1 MNDHQIA
8 RRSLLAG
15 AVAGGAAVA
24 GLVEPAAATSSAP
37 EDLDSSVPTAWFDLV
52 LTLTRTTPGFT
63 PPVASRAFGYAGV
76 TLYEAVVPGSRRY
89 RSLADELPGLRG
101 LPWDRRGDH
110 WPVVANAALA
120 GITRSLYA
128 NTSAANLA
136 AIDALESQFVERAR
150 RRASRAAINAS
161 ARRGADV
168 ARAVFASSQSDGGHE
183 GYLRNFPPDDTPPVG
198 AGLWVPTPPAFQ
210 AALQPTWDSN
220 RTFAIR
226 NGRRCAPGD
235 PTRYS
240 EDPRSRFFAEA
251 REVYD
256 AVNNRT
262 PEQEAIARFW
272 SDDPG
277 ITSTPPGHSIS
288 VATQVLRLEGASLMT
303 AAETYAK
310 VGIAVCDAFI
320 ACWDTKYR
328 YNLLRPVTYIQRL
341 IDATWLP
348 LLTTPPF
355 PEYTS
360 GHSVQSGAAFGVLA
374 DLFGDAYSFDDHTHD
389 NRGLAPRHFNSFSA
403 AADEAALSR
412 LYGGIHFRPA
422 IELGLEQGRCV
433 ADAVDELPMRRRSK
447 RRRDWD
453 Y

>member
-1 MNDHQIA
+1 
-8 RRSLLAG
+8 
-15 AVAGGAAVA
+15 
-24 GLVEPAAATSSAP
+24 
-37 EDLDSSVPTAWFDLV
+37 
-52 LTLTRTTPGFT
+52 
-63 PPVASRAFGYAGV
+63 
-76 TLYEAVVPGSRRY
+76 
-89 RSLADELPGLRG
+89 
-101 LPWDRRGDH
+101 
-110 WPVVANAALA
+110 
-120 GITRSLYA
+120 
-128 NTSAANLA
+128 
-136 AIDALESQFVERAR
+136 
-150 RRASRAAINAS
+150 
-161 ARRGADV
+161 
-168 ARAVFASSQSDGGHE
+168 
-183 GYLRNFPPDDTPPVG
+183 
-198 AGLWVPTPPAFQ
+198 
-210 AALQPTWDSN
+210 
-220 RTFAIR
+220 
-226 NGRRCAPGD
+226 
-235 PTRYS
+235 
-240 EDPRSRFFAEA
+240 
-251 REVYD
+251 
-256 AVNNRT
+256 
-262 PEQEAIARFW
+262 
-272 SDDPG
+272 
-277 ITSTPPGHSIS
+277 
-288 VATQVLRLEGASLMT
+288 MT

-341 IDATWLP
+341 IDPTWLP

-453 Y
+453 D